1 MRTDKR
7 KDLDFRVVKFNNG
20 YIKNSPG
27 SCLIEQG
34 DTRVLTT
41 ITYQNR
47 VPFFMKD
54 TPRPGGWITAE
65 YSMLP
70 GASGN
75 ERIQRERQRLNKR
88 NVEIQRFISRALR
101 TVFDLRS
108 FGERTIL
115 VDCDVI
121 QADGSTRC
129 ASFNSAMV
137 SMVQFLRYLVFEH
150 LIKDMPALNFA
161 SAVSLGVKNERI
173 LVDLDYR
180 EDSGIDSDLNII
192 SNERGEIIEIQALVE
207 KKPLPRDLFVRTLDI
222 ALEKN
227 KEIIEVMKKSLEL

>member
-1 MRTDKR
+1 MRSENR
-7 KDLDFRVVKFNNG
+7 KDLDYREIIFNNG
-20 YIKNSPG
+20 YIKNAPG

-41 ITYQNR
+41 VTYQNR
-47 VPFFMKD
+47 VPFFLKD
-54 TPRPGGWITAE
+54 SSSPGGWITAE

-75 ERIQRERQRLNKR
+75 ERIQRERQKINKR

-101 TVFDLRS
+101 NVFDLRV
-108 FGERTIL
+108 FGERTVQ

-129 ASFNSAMV
+129 ASFNAAMV

-150 LIKDMPALNFA
+150 LIKDMPPLNFA
-161 SAVSLGVKNERI
+161 AAVSLGVKQGKI
-173 LVDLDYR
+173 LVDMDYK
-180 EDSGIDSDLNII
+180 EDSGIDSDINII
-192 SNERGEIIEIQALVE
+192 SNEKGEIIEIQALVE
-207 KKPLPRDLFVRTLDI
+207 QKPLERDLFMKVLDLAI
-222 ALEKN
+222 KKN
-227 KEIIEVMKKSLEL
+227 LRIIKSMKKSLEI